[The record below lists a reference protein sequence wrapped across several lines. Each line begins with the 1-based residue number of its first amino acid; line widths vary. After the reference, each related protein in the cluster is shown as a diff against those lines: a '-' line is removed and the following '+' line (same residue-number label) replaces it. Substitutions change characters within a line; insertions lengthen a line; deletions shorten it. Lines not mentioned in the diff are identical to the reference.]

1 MNWKDIL
8 KQDELQKAPF
18 GRFRRNKTPSM
29 PLSENI
35 KAEQVK
41 LHMKDIHNHYSNDAN
56 FQKLGRF
63 QIKTTKEQR
72 LGSAGQPD
80 KSSSSGLI
88 WLMDESVFGDIQFI
102 AKHGIPALETLGYD
116 AQKVGGNY
124 PTAIIDVKKKS

>member
-1 MNWKDIL
+1 MTWKDIL

-29 PLSENI
+29 SLMEHQ

-41 LHMKDIHNHYSNDAN
+41 LHMQDIVNHYSNDAN
-56 FQKLGRF
+56 FQKLNTF

-72 LGSAGQPD
+72 LGSAGQPA
-80 KSSSSGLI
+80 KPGGLI
-88 WLMDESVFGDIQFI
+88 WLMDEDAFGDIQFI

-124 PTAIIDVKKKS
+124 PTAVIEVKKKS